1 MENVYPVLMVPY
13 ILGMVN
19 VLPVLMDKLKWM
31 AFVSTV
37 QIIVLPTFLG
47 QGLLEFIY
55 LDRRMLRPITKPSP
69 SFGYFS
75 TVIYVKF
82 SFANFTT
89 H

>member
-55 LDRRMLRPITKPSP
+55 LDRTHCLDLDLNSQKTRR
-69 SFGYFS
+69 
-75 TVIYVKF
+75 
-82 SFANFTT
+82 NF
-89 H
+89 